1 MGIIWTAIVG
11 LVVGA
16 IARFIMPGGQNMGWL
31 LTIALGIGGSVLAGF
46 VGKFLGWY
54 GQGQGAGIIASV
66 IGALILLF
74 VVGKLQGGSGTK
86 S

>member
-1 MGIIWTAIVG
+1 MGIIWTVVVG

-16 IARFIMPGGQNMGWL
+16 IARFIMPGAQNIGWL

-46 VGKFLGWY
+46 IGKFLGWY
-54 GQGQGAGIIASV
+54 QQGQGAGLIASV

-86 S
+86 T